1 MPKDLT
7 AIATDDLIAQ
17 AAGSRLEKAIARSAL
32 PVSLALTFAAW
43 YAVGSFFS
51 SGVIVLG
58 LGFLGSIVIP
68 LAVFAAAKY
77 LAEFR
82 RRDLLRELDRRF
94 GRWSLDAYVRY
105 YQQHLRPGQVRCI
118 FRGSRL
124 PGGRRYWGYLEL
136 DGDEIRCV
144 EATESAGRVYQ
155 RSGPHPWSET
165 ERKRC
170 ELTPEQQAEIGKL
183 VASVHGVGRRRSD
196 VQAKDGFPAAVAV
209 IYGDDAEPTVIS
221 SNLGG
226 LMRQSDL
233 DDGQRLLALIG
244 GVVCNEP
251 RLLEVASQS

>member
-1 MPKDLT
+1 MSHDLT
-7 AIATDDLIAQ
+7 AVSTDDLIAQ

-32 PVSLALTFAAW
+32 PVSLALTFGAW
-43 YAVGSFFS
+43 YAAGSFFT
-51 SGVIVLG
+51 SGVVVLG
-58 LGFLGSIVIP
+58 LGFTASIVVP
-68 LAVFAAAKY
+68 LGVFAAAKY

-82 RRDLLRELDRRF
+82 RRDSLRELDRRF

-105 YQQHLRPGQVRCI
+105 YRQRLRPGQVRCI

-144 EATESAGRVYQ
+144 EATESAGRAYQ

-170 ELTPEQQAEIGKL
+170 ELTPEQQAEICKL
-183 VASVHGVGRRRSD
+183 VASVHGVGRPRSD
-196 VQAKDGFPAAVAV
+196 LQAKDGFPAAVA
-209 IYGDDAEPTVIS
+209 ILYSDAEPTVIS
-221 SNLGG
+221 ANLSS

-244 GVVCNEP
+244 GIVCDEP
-251 RLLEVASQS
+251 RLAAIAAQA